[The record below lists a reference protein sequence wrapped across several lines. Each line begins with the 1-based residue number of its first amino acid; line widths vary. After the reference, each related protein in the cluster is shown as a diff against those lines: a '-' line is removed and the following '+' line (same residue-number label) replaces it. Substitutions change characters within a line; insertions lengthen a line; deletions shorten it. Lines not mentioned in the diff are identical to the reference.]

1 MQCVETIS
9 DDVAAVQE
17 FVSQMRALCA
27 RLTANPFNTPAAEAL
42 LDLLLDIAPAADL
55 ALVRVMEAVIGG
67 SPLPNEPD
75 VLGIF
80 GDRHDQA
87 EAVCM

>member
-1 MQCVETIS
+1 MQCVEAVG

-17 FVSQMRALCA
+17 FVSQMRELCA

-42 LDLLLDIAPAADL
+42 LDLLLDVAPAADL

-67 SPLPNEPD
+67 SALPNEPD
-75 VLGIF
+75 VLDIF

-87 EAVCM
+87 VAACM